1 MKNVCELVH
10 VGLWGGG
17 LEINVEILVLVSYG
31 CYAVKLLIVEIKK
44 L

>member
-1 MKNVCELVH
+1 VE
-10 VGLWGGG
+10 GGG

-31 CYAVKLLIVEIKK
+31 CYGVKLLMLVIKK